1 MEFIKD
7 PILGDHF
14 IQIDEYNYSA
24 FKTIIP
30 DSGIPY
36 EHCIG
41 HFPDLP
47 RALKKIADHTM
58 KGRSYDSI
66 KDYIKQHKEIINK
79 FKLNFLEQ

>member
-41 HFPDLP
+41 HFPSLGL
-47 RALKKIADHTM
+47 ALKKIANHTM

-66 KDYIKQHKEIINK
+66 KKYIEEYNQILNK
-79 FKLNFLEQ
+79 FNKYFL